1 MQKLRFAC
9 ADRCARSLPLS
20 AKLPPIVQTED
31 LSGNLP
37 RNELSRAAA
46 ILAAIPDA
54 VVVTDLDGMVTY
66 WNYGAAALFG
76 WTADEMVGAPLLARV
91 PEEMQPR
98 FTKDRERVLAGEPIH
113 GEYEDVRKD
122 GSRILTD
129 TRVSLI
135 RDEADQPAAVLRISR
150 DVTEQRMLG
159 RVLEAMPEA
168 VICLDADNRI
178 VSCNAAAERTFGYSA
193 EELLGQPVNL
203 LAPAAEHQLPC
214 QIPSIIAATHR
225 DGGWTGEVV
234 RRRKDGSHFPARL
247 TTGVVRDSEG
257 RIIGQAGL
265 IQDISEQRLREAQM
279 RRAERIASLGTM
291 LGGLAHELNNPLT
304 SIKSFAQLLLLDER
318 PAEDRE
324 GLEVIHQESGR
335 AARLVADLRQLAR
348 QTQEAAGPAPEAVE
362 LNELVRQVLES
373 MSARRDPYPG
383 DLEVDLAPEPLRMWG
398 DRVRLEQLIQQLV
411 LNAEQAVRS
420 RAPSRW
426 IRVRTRSGA
435 SGITLG
441 VDDSGVGIRPDHL
454 DRIFDPFWT
463 TRKPGEGMGLGLS
476 LVHSV
481 VTEHEGTIRVES
493 EPGRGSAFVVEF
505 PWNSDPA
512 RRSGLTPRA
521 SVSLRILLV
530 EDEAPIRITLARFL
544 ELRGH
549 RVRAVEHG
557 REALRRIREGEE
569 FEVIVSDMRMP
580 GLAGDDLYRILAGRG
595 DGTEQKMIFVTGD
608 PCCADG
614 DDGDDGVGVRGVPVI
629 LKPFDLVEV
638 AERIEW
644 LAAHR

>member
-1 MQKLRFAC
+1 
-9 ADRCARSLPLS
+9 
-20 AKLPPIVQTED
+20 VQTEH
-31 LSGNLP
+31 LSGHHP
-37 RNELSRAAA
+37 ENERSRAAA

-54 VVVTDLDGMVTY
+54 VVVTGLDGVVTY
-66 WNYGAAALFG
+66 WNDGAAALFG
-76 WTADEMVGAPLLARV
+76 WTAEEMIGAPLLARV
-91 PEEMQPR
+91 PEEMRPR
-98 FTKDRERVLAGEPIH
+98 FTADQERVLTGEPIH
-113 GEYEDVRKD
+113 GEYESVRKD

-135 RDEADQPAAVLRISR
+135 HDEADQPAAVLRISR
-150 DVTEQRMLG
+150 DITEQRLLG

-168 VICLDADNRI
+168 VICLDAENRI

-193 EELLGQPVNL
+193 EELLGQPVNI
-203 LAPAAEHQLPC
+203 LAPAAEHQLTH
-214 QIPSIIAATHR
+214 QIPNIVAATRR
-225 DGGWTGEVV
+225 DGGWMGEVV

-247 TTGVVRDSEG
+247 MTGVVRDREG

-265 IQDISEQRLREAQM
+265 IQDISDQRLREAQL

-318 PAEDRE
+318 PSEDRE
-324 GLEVIHQESGR
+324 GLEVIHQESDR

-348 QTQEAAGPAPEAVE
+348 QTQEAAGPAPETVE

-373 MSARRDPYPG
+373 LSARRDAHPV
-383 DLEVDLAPEPLRMWG
+383 DFEVDLAPEPLRMWG
-398 DRVRLEQLIQQLV
+398 DPVRLEQMIHQLM

-420 RAPSRW
+420 HARSRW

-463 TRKPGEGMGLGLS
+463 TREPGEGMGLGLS

-481 VTEHEGTIRVES
+481 VTEHEGTIRVDS
-493 EPGRGSAFVVEF
+493 EPGRGSTFVIEF
-505 PWNSDPA
+505 PWNADPA
-512 RRSGLTPRA
+512 RRSSPATRA
-521 SVSLRILLV
+521 SVSLRILLID
-530 EDEAPIRITLARFL
+530 DEAPIRLTLARFL

-549 RVRAVEHG
+549 RVRAAGHG
-557 REALRRIREGEE
+557 RAALRRIREGQE
-569 FEVIVSDMRMP
+569 FDVILSDMRMP
-580 GLAGDDLYRILAGRG
+580 GLSGDDLYRILARRG

-608 PCCADG
+608 PRCADG
-614 DDGDDGVGVRGVPVI
+614 DDGGGVRGVPVI
-629 LKPFDLVEV
+629 LKPFDLAEV

-644 LAAHR
+644 LADHR